1 MKLSHLHHS
10 TSKQLHERLFKAFA
24 KQLVGYGIKTW
35 KVEEDLAWELCY
47 QCLDKVVEKQH
58 SLKFS
63 SEKQLQAYV
72 FKVYINCLKN
82 HLRSQQGKPVQD
94 DQAVDE
100 LADSKKE
107 PKDSSDVECL
117 KKLLDQLEG
126 WQRILLL
133 MRAQGFSYRE
143 ISKYA
148 GKTPQNLKV
157 YYGRLK
163 KELLEK
169 LKEQENG

>member
-1 MKLSHLHHS
+1 MKPSHFQHS
-10 TSKQLHERLFKAFA
+10 STKQLHELLFKAFA

-35 KVEEDLAWELCY
+35 KLEEDIAWELCY

-72 FKVYINCLKN
+72 FKVYINLLKN
-82 HLRSQQGKPVQD
+82 KLRGEKNKPVQD

-100 LADSKKE
+100 LAERQIELKE
-107 PKDSSDVECL
+107 SSDIQSL
-117 KKLLDQLEG
+117 KKLLDQLED
-126 WQRILLL
+126 WQRILML

-148 GKTPQNLKV
+148 GKKPQSLKV
-157 YYGRLK
+157 YYSRLK
-163 KELLEK
+163 KEFLEK
-169 LKEQENG
+169 LKVKENG